1 MSFAT
6 KYAMQKRG
14 GECSACGGKGC
25 KMCYGGSAKK
35 MAEGGMA
42 DDDDIVGSIMK
53 KRRGFEDEPVADFED
68 ADYSLPDD
76 DHEDANY
83 TGKNSGDEDGA
94 PAEDMDDED
103 VVTHIMRKRR
113 ERNPRPA

>member
-25 KMCYGGSAKK
+25 KMCHGGY
-35 MAEGGMA
+35 AEGGEVE
-42 DDDDIVGSIMK
+42 DDDIVGSIMR
-53 KRRGFEDEPVADFED
+53 KRKGTFEDEPTADFED

-76 DHEDANY
+76 DHADAEY
-83 TGKNSGDEDGA
+83 TDKNSGDEDGE
-94 PAEDMDDED
+94 PHEDMDDED